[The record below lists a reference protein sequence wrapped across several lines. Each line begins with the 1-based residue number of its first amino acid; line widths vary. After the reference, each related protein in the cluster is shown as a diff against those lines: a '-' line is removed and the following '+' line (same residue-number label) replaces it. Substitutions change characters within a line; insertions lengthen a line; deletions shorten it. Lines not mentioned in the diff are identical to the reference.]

1 MEGVRLMGW
10 WGTLLGTEKAI
21 ERVGDVA
28 DSGMELL
35 DNAFYT
41 DQERA
46 VHAAKLFSGWLR
58 MQEVVAT
65 QSSPTALSRRYIA
78 WSVVGLVW
86 IAAVLCFTLVLIGNG
101 HEAKVDEIVEVVK
114 SLQFGWGFVAVI
126 VFYFGTHVISKI
138 K

>member
-1 MEGVRLMGW
+1 MGW

-28 DSGMELL
+28 DSGMSLL

-41 DQERA
+41 DQEKA
-46 VHAAKLFSGWLR
+46 VHAGELFQGWLR
-58 MQEVVAT
+58 MQEVVAN

-86 IAAVLCFTLVLIGNG
+86 LAAVLCFGLVLIGNG
-101 HEAKVDEIVEVVK
+101 HETKVNEIVEVVK
-114 SLQFGWGFVAVI
+114 ALQFGWGFVAVI
-126 VFYFGTHVISKI
+126 VFYFGTHVLGKLT